1 MFFLCSRNNY
11 VIGPLTILFWK
22 WQNKTSL
29 SKNNYS
35 SSSNYGTVK
44 RLEISGLKTRCSQ
57 LMGLLILSHIYT
69 SHNRAVISHHAIS
82 VKCIH
87 CLARRRN
94 YRALALALQ
103 FFNVLKFL
111 TPPSILCVPDIFI
124 LYFLDTTCSLYN
136 VKY

>member
-1 MFFLCSRNNY
+1 MFFLCNRNNY

-35 SSSNYGTVK
+35 PSSNYGTVK

-57 LMGLLILSHIYT
+57 LLMGLIMLSHIYT
-69 SHNRAVISHHAIS
+69 SHNRAVIS
-82 VKCIH
+82 VKSIH
-87 CLARRRN
+87 CLARRWN

-111 TPPSILCVPDIFI
+111 TPPTILCVPDIFI
-124 LYFLDTTCSLYN
+124 HYFLDTTCSFYN
-136 VKY
+136 C